1 MDRKNEGNRRIS
13 FFHSFAFPPIFS
25 LLIFCFIFQF
35 RILFLPLLLFLLLI
49 ISLSRRYQ
57 LLQPL
62 CKSEGFF
69 SIMTIIFWHE
79 PAVWKAKCG
88 FDCLEKRAG
97 VMVDWAKWKAGGLG
111 YCIHWKKAFCTD
123 RFQISQNHST
133 LRLPPQILHPLNDRL
148 SAAAL
153 MQEGRFIESDA
164 YFSYG

>member
-1 MDRKNEGNRRIS
+1 
-13 FFHSFAFPPIFS
+13 
-25 LLIFCFIFQF
+25 
-35 RILFLPLLLFLLLI
+35 
-49 ISLSRRYQ
+49 
-57 LLQPL
+57 
-62 CKSEGFF
+62 
-69 SIMTIIFWHE
+69 MTIIFWHE

-97 VMVDWAKWKAGGLG
+97 VMVDWAKWKAGGFG

-164 YFSYG
+164 YFSYGLNTDWSIERIKWGAYTIWYKQEPWWAPDIKICTPRTIIWTRFQEFP